1 MNSTKVWQ
9 GVKISRLVSS
19 YKRLYP
25 FASVCKR
32 IIYCLPLGYDSGKKM
47 FGLWHLATRPCR

>member
-1 MNSTKVWQ
+1 MNSTKMAW
-9 GVKISRLVSS
+9 GIELSRLVSS

-32 IIYCLPLGYDSGKKM
+32 ITYCLSLGYDSGKKM
-47 FGLWHLATRPCR
+47 P